1 MMPFPVDLILP
12 RADEAMSDNQGGH
25 THTAK
30 YTARKEETP
39 NVFYEWTTRIHAKK
53 YKFGGSFSVLIL
65 LGEVSK
71 DDRRSLNFGSV
82 LGW

>member
-30 YTARKEETP
+30 HTARKEETL
-39 NVFYEWTTRIHAKK
+39 NVVYEWTTRIHAKK
-53 YKFGGSFSVLIL
+53 I
-65 LGEVSK
+65 
-71 DDRRSLNFGSV
+71 
-82 LGW
+82 